1 VNEAPRGRPW
11 NVFATFLA
19 AVAAILV
26 TNALALAALLGLYP
40 DVPETTLVQTLPALL
55 AGVLASSSGLLFTL
69 LVAVRPL
76 DPARLRLRPGWET
89 GPTLTVMVLGL
100 LGLGQ
105 ALESAANVLGFGDRG
120 TLALIR
126 QMLERTRGPEL
137 FAAVLV
143 IGFAA
148 GTAEE
153 IFFRGYMQARLREH
167 WSAPAAVL
175 ATSASFALMHADPS
189 AVHVVLAFVLG
200 IYLGFVAEISGSTL
214 PSIVCHVVNNVAA
227 TLQIAFGLEPVS
239 RDAHLTTVVVG
250 VALVVVSVVW
260 VRRAAP
266 RPAPG

>member
-1 VNEAPRGRPW
+1 VNEPPPGRPW

-26 TNALALAALLGLYP
+26 TNALAIAALLALYP
-40 DVPETTLVQTLPALL
+40 DVPETALVRGLPALL
-55 AGVLASSSGLLFTL
+55 AGVLASSSGLLLTL

-89 GPTLTVMVLGL
+89 GPTLAVMALGL

-105 ALESAANVLGFGDRG
+105 ALDSAANVLGFGDRG

-126 QMLERTRGPEL
+126 QTLERTRGPDL

-143 IGFAA
+143 MGFAA

-175 ATSASFALMHADPS
+175 ATSGSFALMHADPA

-200 IYLGFVAEISGSTL
+200 LYLGFVAEISGSTL
-214 PSIVCHVVNNVAA
+214 PAVVCHVVNNVVA
-227 TLQIAFGLEPVS
+227 TLQMALRLEPVG

-250 VALVVVSVVW
+250 VALVVGCVVW

>member
-1 VNEAPRGRPW
+1 VNEPPPGRPW

-26 TNALALAALLGLYP
+26 TNALAIAALLALYP
-40 DVPETTLVQTLPALL
+40 DVPETALVRGLPALL
-55 AGVLASSSGLLFTL
+55 AGVLASSSGLLLTL

-89 GPTLTVMVLGL
+89 GPTLAVMALGL

-105 ALESAANVLGFGDRG
+105 ALDSAANVLGFGDRG

-126 QMLERTRGPEL
+126 QTLERTRGPDL

-143 IGFAA
+143 MGFAA

-167 WSAPAAVL
+167 WSAPVAVL
-175 ATSASFALMHADPS
+175 ATSGSFALMHADPS
-189 AVHVVLAFVLG
+189 AVYIVLAFVLG
-200 IYLGFVAEISGSTL
+200 LYLGFVAEISGSTL
-214 PSIVCHVVNNVAA
+214 PAVVCHVVNNVVA
-227 TLQIAFGLEPVS
+227 TLQMAFGLEPVG
-239 RDAHLTTVVVG
+239 RDAHLTTVVIG
-250 VALVVVSVVW
+250 VALAAGCVVW
-260 VRRAAP
+260 IRRAAP